1 MTLSKLN
8 DAATRATNL
17 LKVNIADLPLHK
29 LQKHHEKLNE
39 VSDQLS
45 RTSKSF
51 RENEELLQRLG
62 VIKLRCKDIL
72 HGLNIPTAPRRT
84 EPQLK
89 VVHTRTDRTPATSS
103 PNALA
108 AVG

>member
-1 MTLSKLN
+1 MTISKLH
-8 DAATRATNL
+8 DAETLATSL

-45 RTSKSF
+45 RTSKSL
-51 RENEELLQRLG
+51 RENEELLNRLG

-72 HGLNIPTAPRRT
+72 HGHNIPTAPRRT
-84 EPQLK
+84 EPHLK
-89 VVHTRTDRTPATSS
+89 LVRTRSKQSPAASS